1 MTYLIEYLKQQIIES
16 EVSTMYDLNQ
26 NHISFRKIIQSVDN
40 GFNFDTYNFE
50 NLEYNNINDIDNR
63 EYKSNVYDIENGDN
77 FEDYAKEFYD
87 YYKECFEDLY
97 EDN

>member
-1 MTYLIEYLKQQIIES
+1 MS
-16 EVSTMYDLNQ
+16 AMYDLNQ
-26 NHISFRKIIQSVDN
+26 NHISFRKIIQSFDN
-40 GFNFDTYNFE
+40 GYNFDTYNFE

-63 EYKSNVYDIENGDN
+63 EYQSNVYDIENGDN
-77 FEDYAKEFYD
+77 FEDYAKEFYG

>member
-1 MTYLIEYLKQQIIES
+1 
-16 EVSTMYDLNQ
+16 MYDLNQ
-26 NHISFRKIIQSVDN
+26 NHISFREIIQQVDDV
-40 GFNFDTYNFE
+40 FNFDTYNFE

-63 EYKSNVYDIENGDN
+63 KYKSNVYDIENGDN

-97 EDN
+97 EDD

>member
-1 MTYLIEYLKQQIIES
+1 
-16 EVSTMYDLNQ
+16 MYDLNQ

-50 NLEYNNINDIDNR
+50 NLEYNNINDIDSR

-77 FEDYAKEFYD
+77 FEDYAKEFYA

-97 EDN
+97 DDY

>member
-26 NHISFRKIIQSVDN
+26 NHISLRKIIQSVNN
-40 GFNFDTYNFE
+40 GFNFDTYNFD

-97 EDN
+97 EDY

>member
-1 MTYLIEYLKQQIIES
+1 
-16 EVSTMYDLNQ
+16 MYDLNQ

-97 EDN
+97 EDNWWLLILNIVSLILILSN

>member
-1 MTYLIEYLKQQIIES
+1 
-16 EVSTMYDLNQ
+16 MYDLNQ
-26 NHISFRKIIQSVDN
+26 NHISFREIIQQVDDV
-40 GFNFDTYNFE
+40 FNFDTYNFE

-63 EYKSNVYDIENGDN
+63 KYKSNVYDIENGDN

-97 EDN
+97 EDY

>member
-1 MTYLIEYLKQQIIES
+1 
-16 EVSTMYDLNQ
+16 MYDLNQ

>member
-1 MTYLIEYLKQQIIES
+1 
-16 EVSTMYDLNQ
+16 MYDLNQ
-26 NHISFRKIIQSVDN
+26 NHISFRKIIQAVDN

-50 NLEYNNINDIDNR
+50 NLEYNNINDIDDR

-97 EDN
+97 EDYWWLLTLI

>member
-1 MTYLIEYLKQQIIES
+1 
-16 EVSTMYDLNQ
+16 MYDLNQ
-26 NHISFRKIIQSVDN
+26 NHISFREIIQQVDDV
-40 GFNFDTYNFE
+40 FNFDTYNFE

-63 EYKSNVYDIENGDN
+63 KYKSNVYDIENGDN

>member
-1 MTYLIEYLKQQIIES
+1 MHSFKQHKVYLKKLLSLTNNDSYIDKIFK
-16 EVSTMYDLNQ
+16 DLQ
-26 NHISFRKIIQSVDN
+26 
-40 GFNFDTYNFE
+40 
-50 NLEYNNINDIDNR
+50 YNNINDVDDR

-97 EDN
+97 EDY

>member
-1 MTYLIEYLKQQIIES
+1 
-16 EVSTMYDLNQ
+16 MYDLNQ
-26 NHISFRKIIQSVDN
+26 NHISLRKIIQSVNN

-50 NLEYNNINDIDNR
+50 NLEYNNINNIDNR

-77 FEDYAKEFYD
+77 FKDYAKEFYD

-97 EDN
+97 EDNWWLLIVNIVNLILILLN

>member
-1 MTYLIEYLKQQIIES
+1 
-16 EVSTMYDLNQ
+16 MYDLNQ
-26 NHISFRKIIQSVDN
+26 NHISFRKIIQSFDN
-40 GFNFDTYNFE
+40 GYNFDTYNFE

-63 EYKSNVYDIENGDN
+63 EYQSNVYDIVNGDN

>member
-1 MTYLIEYLKQQIIES
+1 
-16 EVSTMYDLNQ
+16 MYDLNQ
-26 NHISFRKIIQSVDN
+26 NHISFWKIIQSFDN
-40 GFNFDTYNFE
+40 GYNFDTYNFE
-50 NLEYNNINDIDNR
+50 NLEYNNINDIDER

-97 EDN
+97 EDD

>member
-26 NHISFRKIIQSVDN
+26 NHISFRKIIQSVNN

-97 EDN
+97 EDY